1 MRIAIVTESFLPQMN
16 GVTHSLLR
24 IMEHFADRGDEV
36 LVIAPGTG
44 SSTPRLHEG
53 FRVDGVPSIPL
64 PRYRNV
70 RVAAGGVGRITE
82 LLRGFRPDVV
92 HLASPFVLGWR
103 GVQAAERLGVP
114 TVAVYQTDIPAYA
127 GRYGFPVAES
137 LLWQHVERLHGK
149 ATITLAP
156 SKQSIA
162 QLEAHD
168 IERVRLWVRGVD
180 SVRFSPERR
189 SEAWRRRVAPH
200 GERIVGYVGRLAAE
214 KQVADL
220 AVLGSMPGVKLV
232 IVGEGPLRGALEQR
246 LPNAVFTGFLG
257 GDELAVAMAGL
268 DVFVHPGESET
279 FCQTIQEAMAS
290 GVPVVATGRGGP
302 VDLVDSSRTGW
313 LYEPGRLEQLRGF
326 VLDLVGDEVKRA
338 AFGAAARAGV
348 LPRSWKSVSSAL
360 IGHYSDA
367 IELHNGTRTQRV
379 GLDQRAPLSR
389 ITRPG
394 TGRRSGV

>member
-1 MRIAIVTESFLPQMN
+1 MTESFLPQMN

-44 SSTPRLHEG
+44 ASTPRHHGG

-70 RVAAGGVGRITE
+70 RVAAGGVRRITE

-103 GVQAAERLGVP
+103 GVQAAERLGIP

-137 LLWQHVERLHGK
+137 LLWQHVERLHAK

-156 SKQSIA
+156 SQQSIE
-162 QLEAHD
+162 QLETHAV
-168 IERVRLWVRGVD
+168 ERVRLWVRGVD

-189 SEAWRRRVAPH
+189 SAAWRRRIAPD

-220 AVLGSMPGVKLV
+220 AVLGGLPGVKLV

-246 LPNAVFTGFLG
+246 LPGAVFTGFLG

-326 VLDLVGDEVKRA
+326 VLDLVGDEVKRV
-338 AFGAAARAGV
+338 AFGTAARAGV

-367 IELHNGTRTQRV
+367 IELHNGIRSQQRV
-379 GLDQRAPLSR
+379 AWDPRAASR

-394 TGRRSGV
+394 IGRRSDA

>member
-1 MRIAIVTESFLPQMN
+1 MTESFLPQMN

-44 SSTPRLHEG
+44 ASTPRRHAG

-70 RVAAGGVGRITE
+70 RVAAGGVGRITG

-103 GVQAAERLGVP
+103 GVQAAERLGIP

-137 LLWQHVERLHGK
+137 LLWQHVERLHAK

-156 SKQSIA
+156 SQQSIG
-162 QLEAHD
+162 QLEAHR
-168 IERVRLWVRGVD
+168 IERIRLWVRGVD

-189 SEAWRRRVAPH
+189 SETWRARIAPN

-220 AVLGSMPGVKLV
+220 AALGGMPGVKLV
-232 IVGEGPLRGALEQR
+232 IVGEGPLRGSLQQR
-246 LPNAVFTGFLG
+246 LPEAVFTGFLG

-326 VLDLVGDEVKRA
+326 VLDLVGDEVKRT
-338 AFGAAARAGV
+338 AFGSAARASV

-367 IELHNGTRTQRV
+367 IELHTGARAEHT
-379 GLDQRAPLSR
+379 GLESRAGGPR

-394 TGRRSGV
+394 IGRRSDA